1 MLERVHLRVPITMRF
16 FSTLITPFLSLVL
29 AACNG
34 YTELCD
40 LRYSEITVIG
50 AHNSAFDGHLL
61 VHNQFV
67 PVTRQLELGVRFLQ
81 AQTQEKDGGIEM
93 CHTDCALLDVG
104 PLSDYLIDI
113 KSWMDGHPSEVVSL
127 LLTNIDRL
135 PASQFDEAFEATGL
149 KDMVFHPGGTLA
161 KKQWPTLQNLLDDGT
176 RLVVF
181 MGMNTLPQHLNSKR
195 ADSTRLRP

>member
-1 MLERVHLRVPITMRF
+1 MPGRVHLHVIVTMRF
-16 FSTLITPFLSLVL
+16 FRPIIITFPSLIL

-34 YTELCD
+34 YNELCD
-40 LRYSEITVIG
+40 LRYSEITFIG

-67 PVTRQLELGVRFLQ
+67 PVTRQLDLGVRFLQ

-104 PLSDYLIDI
+104 PLSDYLNDI
-113 KSWMDGHPSEVVSL
+113 KSWMDDHPSEVVSL

-135 PASQFDEAFEATGL
+135 PASQFDETFEVTGL
-149 KDMVFHPGGTLA
+149 KDFVFHPGGELA
-161 KKQWPTLQNLLDDGT
+161 KNQWPTLQNLLDDGT

-181 MGMNTLPQHLNSKR
+181 MGMNTLTTS
-195 ADSTRLRP
+195 